1 MNISSAKS
9 PYLLQVERSSRPKAT
24 YGNRFRVALEEE
36 EKSQVTETAEEEE
49 AAKEVKEKN
58 PFALQ
63 ETEEAKYEPCYNITD
78 EEAAYFLEK
87 YGEKYNEET
96 AAELY
101 YELADKGII
110 SINDAAR
117 SSGTSVAMPL
127 SAFNS
132 ITYFGGGD
140 PYGLGKNLNR
150 DIGFVSDKVYIKDI
164 SRTDKDSPYKILWD
178 NFKKTYH
185 REIDTWEDALQ
196 ETIDFQRYVKDDIS
210 HRDYVSQ
217 QHYSSVIENLEKT
230 RDIIARIF
238 GEAML

>member
-101 YELADKGII
+101 YELADKGAI
-110 SINDAAR
+110 SENDAGNA
-117 SSGTSVAMPL
+117 SGTLKVRRVYG
-127 SAFNS
+127 FTG
-132 ITYFGGGD
+132 ITYGGV
-140 PYGLGKNLNR
+140 GKAHVDLSEGV
-150 DIGFVSDKVYIKDI
+150 IVKDV
-164 SRTDKDSPYKILWD
+164 SRTDNASPYKSLWES
-178 NFKKTYH
+178 FKKEYD
-185 REIDTWEDALQ
+185 RDIDTWEDALQ
-196 ETIDFQRYVKDDIS
+196 ENIDFERYLKEARS
-210 HRDYVSQ
+210 GDYLLQ
-217 QHYSSVIENLEKT
+217 QHYDDVIAGLERTK
-230 RDIIARIF
+230 DIVVRIF
-238 GEAML
+238 GEVTL

>member
-1 MNISSAKS
+1 MKISSAKS
-9 PYLLQVERSSRPKAT
+9 PYLLQVERGNRPKAT

-36 EKSQVTETAEEEE
+36 EKNQLTETAEEEE
-49 AAKEVKEKN
+49 AAQEVQEKN
-58 PFALQ
+58 PYALQ
-63 ETEEAKYEPCYNITD
+63 ETEGTPFEPGYNITD
-78 EEAAYFLEK
+78 EEADYFLEK
-87 YGEKYNEET
+87 YGEKYDEDR
-96 AAELY
+96 AQELY

-140 PYGLGKNLNR
+140 PYGLRKELNR
-150 DIGFVSDKVYIKDI
+150 DIGFVSDRVYIKDV
-164 SRTDKDSPYKILWD
+164 SRTDKNSPYKILWD

-196 ETIDFQRYVKDDIS
+196 ETIDFERYVKDDIS

-230 RDIIARIF
+230 RDVISKIF
-238 GEAML
+238 GEVTL

>member
-101 YELADKGII
+101 YELADKGAI
-110 SINDAAR
+110 SENDAGNA
-117 SSGTSVAMPL
+117 SGTLKVRRVYGFTGITCGGVGKAHVDL
-127 SAFNS
+127 SEGV
-132 ITYFGGGD
+132 I
-140 PYGLGKNLNR
+140 
-150 DIGFVSDKVYIKDI
+150 VKDV
-164 SRTDKDSPYKILWD
+164 SRTDNASPYKSLWES
-178 NFKKTYH
+178 FKKEYD
-185 REIDTWEDALQ
+185 RDIDTWEDALQ
-196 ETIDFQRYVKDDIS
+196 ENIDFERYLKEALS
-210 HRDYVSQ
+210 GDYLLQ
-217 QHYSSVIENLEKT
+217 QHYDDVIAGLERTK
-230 RDIIARIF
+230 DIVVRIF
-238 GEAML
+238 GEATL

>member
-96 AAELY
+96 AADLY
-101 YELADKGII
+101 YELADKGAI
-110 SINDAAR
+110 SENDAGNA
-117 SSGTSVAMPL
+117 SGTLKVRRVYG
-127 SAFNS
+127 FTG
-132 ITYFGGGD
+132 ITYGGV
-140 PYGLGKNLNR
+140 GKAHVDLSEGV
-150 DIGFVSDKVYIKDI
+150 IVKDV
-164 SRTDKDSPYKILWD
+164 SRTDNASPYKSLWES
-178 NFKKTYH
+178 FKKEYD
-185 REIDTWEDALQ
+185 RDIDTWEDALQ
-196 ETIDFQRYVKDDIS
+196 ENIDFERYLKEARS
-210 HRDYVSQ
+210 GDYLLQ
-217 QHYSSVIENLEKT
+217 QHYDDVIAGLERTK
-230 RDIIARIF
+230 DIVVRIF
-238 GEAML
+238 GEVTL